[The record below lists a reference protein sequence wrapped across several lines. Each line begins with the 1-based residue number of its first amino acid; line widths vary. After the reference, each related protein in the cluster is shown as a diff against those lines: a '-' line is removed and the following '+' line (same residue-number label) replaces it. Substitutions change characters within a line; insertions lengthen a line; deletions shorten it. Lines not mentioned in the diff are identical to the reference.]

1 MYRRRA
7 VRPLGVVIP
16 VVERQP
22 ATLLEVVAVI
32 QVVAPPI
39 VAVVGAA
46 LAVAVRTDK
55 ASSICSSGFN
65 D

>member
-1 MYRRRA
+1 
-7 VRPLGVVIP
+7 VVIP

-39 VAVVGAA
+39 VAAVGAA
-46 LAVAVRTDK
+46 LAAAVRTDK